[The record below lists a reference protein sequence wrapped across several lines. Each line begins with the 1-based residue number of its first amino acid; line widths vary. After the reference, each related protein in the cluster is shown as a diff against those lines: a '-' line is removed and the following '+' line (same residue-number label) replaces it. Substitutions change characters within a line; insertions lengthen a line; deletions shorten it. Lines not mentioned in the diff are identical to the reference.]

1 MAGSYYLRNH
11 WYIVAHDYEM
21 EGGKIVARTIC
32 DMPMAIFRGEDGRVG
47 AVDDRCPHRYAPLSS
62 GEIAGNEIQCG
73 YHGIRFGR
81 DGGCTHIPGG
91 LPIPK
96 GFGTRH
102 FPVEERH
109 GFIWAWLGEK
119 AADPGMIPDF
129 SENKKAG
136 WKGVP
141 GYLNIACNYQLMVD
155 NILDLTHVVF
165 VHRTTLAGGGV
176 AETPLEVSVE
186 GDRVIAQRMMHN
198 VDSANIYRAARGLNG
213 KIDRWQMFEYLPPM
227 YVRINLGAKE
237 AGADTPMGEPVH
249 RVLNGFT
256 PESENRLHY
265 FWSTA
270 RPWAL
275 DDPKVDDI
283 YRTMID
289 LAFDEDKRIVERQQ
303 KLIDLD
309 PENAHLASF
318 PFDRAGQS
326 ARRILRRLMDEEQGV
341 AKQAAE

>member
-11 WYIVAHDYEM
+11 WYVIAHDYELDD
-21 EGGKIVARTIC
+21 GKIVARTIC
-32 DMPMAIFRGEDGRVG
+32 DMPLAIFRGADGIVG

-62 GEIAGNEIQCG
+62 GEVNGNDIQCG
-73 YHGIRFGR
+73 YHGLRFGR
-81 DGGCTHIPGG
+81 DGGCTHIPGN

-102 FPVEERH
+102 YPVEERH

-119 AADPGMIPDF
+119 AADPSMIPDF
-129 SENKKAG
+129 SENKKPG

-165 VHRTTLAGGGV
+165 VHKTTLAGGGV
-176 AETPLEVSVE
+176 TDTPLEVRVE
-186 GDRVIAQRMMHN
+186 GDRVFAQRMMHN
-198 VDSANIYRAARGLNG
+198 VDTANIYRAARGLNG
-213 KIDRWQMFEYLPPM
+213 KIDRWQMFEFMPPM

-237 AGADTPMGEPVH
+237 AGADTPMGDPVH
-249 RVLNGFT
+249 RVLNSFT
-256 PESENRLHY
+256 PESENRIHY

-283 YRTMID
+283 YRSMID
-289 LAFDEDKRIVERQQ
+289 LAFGEDKSIVERQQ

-309 PENAHLASF
+309 PANAHLASF
-318 PFDRAGQS
+318 PFDRAGQE
-326 ARRILRRLMDEEQGV
+326 ARRIVRRLIAEEQGAV
-341 AKQAAE
+341 KQAAE